1 MEKRNQSLSVSL
13 PKETSR
19 SVSLRVEIKETKSE
33 AGKQVSKSPCGGLVS
48 LCKEIAGTLIYRY
61 AETGDPRAACDE
73 VRAILTDKLDCNHDR
88 AIAMIDL
95 ALELIRLNSYGEY
108 RRNDL
113 EMSLLVSKAAGH
125 LSEANLN

>member
-1 MEKRNQSLSVSL
+1 MKNRNRSVGVSL
-13 PKETSR
+13 FQASSR
-19 SVSLRVEIKETKSE
+19 CDCKQVKTKVAQSASGEHVTKSPS
-33 AGKQVSKSPCGGLVS
+33 VGLVS
-48 LCKEIAGTLIYRY
+48 LCKEIAGTLIRRY
-61 AETGDPRAACDE
+61 ADTGDPRGACDE
-73 VRAILTDKLDCNHDR
+73 VHAVLTDKLDCDPDR

-125 LSEANLN
+125 LGEAGLN

>member
-1 MEKRNQSLSVSL
+1 MKNRNQFVNATPTQSASRGYYSRL
-13 PKETSR
+13 ETP
-19 SVSLRVEIKETKSE
+19 EKPGKKGAKS
-33 AGKQVSKSPCGGLVS
+33 AGGLMS
-48 LCKEIAGTLIYRY
+48 LCKEIAGTLIRRY
-61 AETGDPRAACDE
+61 AETGDPRKACDE
-73 VRAILTDKLDCNHDR
+73 VRSVLTEKLDCGSER

-125 LSEANLN
+125 LGELDLN